1 MESRGGNSSL
11 TSVENN
17 RRLEHCE
24 IDDDD
29 DDRPLHSLKN
39 NADVMDLD
47 DNSDFAAKSETDII
61 DID

>member
-17 RRLEHCE
+17 RLLEYCKMGCG
-24 IDDDD
+24 DDDW
-29 DDRPLHSLKN
+29 PIHSLKN

-47 DNSDFAAKSETDII
+47 DSDLAANSETDIV
-61 DID
+61 DND

>member
-17 RRLEHCE
+17 RRLDDCE
-24 IDDDD
+24 IDDD

-47 DNSDFAAKSETDII
+47 DSDFAAKSETHIVDN
-61 DID
+61 D